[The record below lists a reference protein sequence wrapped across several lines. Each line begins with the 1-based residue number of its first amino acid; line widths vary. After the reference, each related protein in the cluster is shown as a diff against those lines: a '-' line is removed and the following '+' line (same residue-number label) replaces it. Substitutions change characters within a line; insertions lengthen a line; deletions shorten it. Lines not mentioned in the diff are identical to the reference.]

1 MAQKSHGIQTLLEA
15 EKDAAQIVERA
26 RAYRTQRI
34 KDAHAEAAAEIDALR
49 GQRDTELSE
58 FERSF
63 AGAEAAMQRDID
75 ADMRAQ
81 LETTERAFAAK
92 HDELVA
98 RLTARVAHV
107 EPAAHRNLG
116 KAA

>member
-34 KDAHAEAAAEIDALR
+34 KDAHAEAATEIDALR
-49 GQRDTELSE
+49 RQRETELHE
-58 FERSF
+58 FESRF
-63 AGAEAAMQRDID
+63 AGAESAMQREID
-75 ADMRAQ
+75 ADMRTQ
-81 LETTERAFAAK
+81 LDATERAFATK

-98 RLTARVAHV
+98 RLLARVTHV